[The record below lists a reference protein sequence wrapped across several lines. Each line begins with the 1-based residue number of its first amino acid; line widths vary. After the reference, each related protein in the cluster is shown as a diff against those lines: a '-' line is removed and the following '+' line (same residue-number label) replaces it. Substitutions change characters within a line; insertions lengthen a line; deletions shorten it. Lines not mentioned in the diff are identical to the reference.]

1 MFSLEGRTALIT
13 GASGG
18 IGQAIASTLAGAGA
32 KTVITGTREAVLA
45 DVAAKIG
52 EKAVPLTAN
61 LSSDEDVTGLIDRA
75 EEAAGGPIDIL
86 VNNAGITRDQLFMRM
101 KDEDWDAVLQVNLTA
116 AFKLSRAA
124 VKGMMKRRAGRIVQ
138 ITSVVGAMG
147 NPGQGNYVAAKAGL
161 TGMSKALAQEV
172 ASRGI
177 TVNCVAPGFIA
188 TAMTDALNE
197 AQRDTILA
205 KVPAGRLGTPQ
216 DVAGAV
222 LYLASDEAAYV
233 TGQTVH
239 VNGGMAMI

>member
-75 EEAAGGPIDIL
+75 EEAAGAPIDIL

>member
-1 MFSLEGRTALIT
+1 MFSLEGRTALVT

-18 IGQAIASTLAGAGA
+18 IGQAIATTLASAGA

-45 DVAAKIG
+45 DVAAQIG
-52 EKAVPLTAN
+52 DKAVPLTAN
-61 LSSDEDVTGLIDRA
+61 LSNEDDVANLIARA
-75 EEAAGGPIDIL
+75 EEAAGAPIDIL

-101 KDEDWDAVLQVNLTA
+101 KDDDWDAVLQVNLTA

-124 VKGMMKRRAGRIVQ
+124 IKGMMKRRAGRIIQ
-138 ITSVVGAMG
+138 ITSVVGTMG

-188 TAMTDALNE
+188 TAMTDALNDT
-197 AQRDTILA
+197 QRDTILT
-205 KVPAGRLGTPQ
+205 KVPAGRLGTPD

-222 LYLASDEAAYV
+222 LYLASDEAAYL
-233 TGQTVH
+233 TGQTLH